1 MNDNAQKTLARIKDV
16 ETNKADNSTVS
27 DISNEV
33 TTLKGSVQTNTN
45 EVNDLKQQIAT
56 LTASLQQ
63 LQRQVDDTR
72 TFKFEGNYNNQTT
85 YQKSSAVVW
94 NDQLYISL
102 IDNNTN
108 PLTDTLSWLRLENFA
123 PTADLNNFY
132 TKVQM
137 DTKLNDYLTRTTFNN
152 EKSTFALKG
161 STNTFTANQVF
172 NNQVK
177 MGTFRW
183 APETNA
189 IRFSPEGDAKW
200 LYFGNPSD
208 NKYFGGID
216 LNGRVKLKGLPNPVS
231 DDDAVNKRYLEEQLT
246 LRVAPRTPMY
256 LEGQSVLF
264 ANKVKFTDALAR
276 LETKNGGRPGY
287 HIQGDTN
294 KKTILC
300 LGGANYNSSLTNM
313 SGSDDFNGRDSKYVW
328 TIEQGDLPKVSYYWE
343 MRYTEADTAPMNR
356 THFNAWTAEGDSNTI
371 SNVEKRFDG
380 VKDWGHTGV
389 ANDHIMR
396 FIKYKFNLNP
406 SYQTEFNLRRYE
418 GFVLVTF
425 INDVYLKQTTTIEA
439 QELITQNTIV
449 EEPNETTIFVG
460 ETNEIR

>member
-27 DISNEV
+27 DITNKVS
-33 TTLKGSVQTNTN
+33 TLEGSVQTNTN

-161 STNTFTANQVF
+161 STNTFTADQVF

-183 APETNA
+183 TPETNA

-200 LYFGNPSD
+200 LYFGNPTD

-216 LNGRVKLKGLPNPVS
+216 LNGRVKLRGLPDPVNNG
-231 DDDAVNKRYLEEQLT
+231 DAVNKRYLEEQLT

-256 LEGQSVLF
+256 LAGQAVLF

-276 LETKNGGRPGY
+276 LETKSGGRPSY
-287 HIQGDTN
+287 YIQGDTS

-300 LGGANYNSSLTNM
+300 LGGINYSSSSGNM
-313 SGSDDFNGRDSKYVW
+313 NRSDDYWGDTNKDVW
-328 TIEQGDLPKVSYYWE
+328 KLVRSDLPTDTFYTNNDGSHTHEYPVRLYSCNTVGGGKMVSDLQD
-343 MRYTEADTAPMNR
+343 RNDQVRR
-356 THFNAWTAEGDSNTI
+356 TWSAGSHSHSFRLNTGTQ
-371 SNVEKRFDG
+371 S
-380 VKDWGHTGV
+380 
-389 ANDHIMR
+389 
-396 FIKYKFNLNP
+396 
-406 SYQTEFNLRRYE
+406 EFNLRRYE

-425 INDVYLKQTTTIEA
+425 TTDVYLKQTTTIEA

>member
-16 ETNKADNSTVS
+16 ETNKADNSTVT

-45 EVNDLKQQIAT
+45 KVSDLEQQIAT

-72 TFKFEGNYNNQTT
+72 TFKFEGNYDNQAT
-85 YQKSSAVVW
+85 YQKSSAVVS
-94 NDQLYISL
+94 NNQLYISL
-102 IDNNTN
+102 IDNNRN

-132 TKVQM
+132 TKVQI

-152 EKSTFALKG
+152 EKNTFALKG

-183 APETNA
+183 SPETNA
-189 IRFSPEGDAKW
+189 IRFSPESDSKW

-216 LNGRVKLKGLPNPVS
+216 LNDRVKLKGLPNPVS
-231 DDDAVNKRYLEEQLT
+231 DGDAVNKRYLEEQLT
-246 LRVAPRTPMY
+246 LRIAPRLPMY
-256 LEGQSVLF
+256 LAGQSVLF
-264 ANKVKFTDALAR
+264 ANKVKFTEALAR
-276 LETKNGGRPGY
+276 LETKNGGRPTY
-287 HIQGDTN
+287 YIQGDTN

-300 LGGANYNSSLTNM
+300 LGGLNYSSSSGNMTTNDNYW
-313 SGSDDFNGRDSKYVW
+313 GSDSKDVW
-328 TIEQGDLPKVSYYWE
+328 RLEQSNLPKVSYGWQ
-343 MRYTEADTAPMNR
+343 MRYTDANTAPMNR
-356 THFNAWTAEGDSNTI
+356 AHFNAWVIEGNTNTI
-371 SNVEKRFDG
+371 SQVSQQWDG
-380 VKDWGHTGV
+380 VKDWGHNGL
-389 ANDHIMR
+389 ADDHIMR
-396 FIKYKFNLNP
+396 FINYRFYLNP
-406 SYQTEFNLRRYE
+406 SSQTDLDFRRYE
-418 GFVLVTF
+418 GYVLVTF
-425 INDVYLKQTTTIEA
+425 TTDVYLKQTTTIEA
-439 QELITQNTIV
+439 QQLQEQNTIV
-449 EEPNETTIFVG
+449 ETPNETTIFVG
-460 ETNEIR
+460 EA